1 MLWSG
6 TRREPARGDCAQTM
20 SSGYQR
26 RVSWVLTQVMPH
38 EPTVRAWLKRAKVSE
53 EDASDLIQEA
63 YANFASLD
71 RFEHIS
77 RPDRY
82 FFQVVRNLLTS
93 QFRRARIVRIETVA
107 ELDTLVSAADDHS
120 PERITAARRELEMV
134 QAVIAALPERC
145 RRIFLMRKVEGLSQR
160 EIAKR
165 LKITESV
172 VENDG
177 VRGIRL
183 VMLAMREVDPTRF
196 GAEKADHGR
205 ASKRN

>member
-6 TRREPARGDCAQTM
+6 TRREPARGGCAQTM